1 MGGKKKR
8 KIKNKIKKIKKK
20 RNKKKRKKR
29 KKNFNETNSVS
40 LSERLMSKWV
50 PLSSCI
56 LRGCMGC
63 QPGFIISK
71 HGLED

>member
-1 MGGKKKR
+1 MGGEKKR
-8 KIKNKIKKIKKK
+8 EKEKKE
-20 RNKKKRKKR
+20 KKRKKE
-29 KKNFNETNSVS
+29 KKNFNVTNSVS

>member
-8 KIKNKIKKIKKK
+8 KRKKERKKK
-20 RNKKKRKKR
+20 KKKEKI
-29 KKNFNETNSVS
+29 FNVTNSVS